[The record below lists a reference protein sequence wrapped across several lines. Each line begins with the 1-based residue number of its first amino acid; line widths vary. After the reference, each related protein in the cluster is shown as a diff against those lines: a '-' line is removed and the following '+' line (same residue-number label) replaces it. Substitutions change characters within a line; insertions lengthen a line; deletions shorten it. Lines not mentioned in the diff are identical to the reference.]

1 MGPGLVS
8 VLYKPH
14 SILSKGVNFF
24 SNALCLA
31 CVHVININMQYSPG
45 KIQKTSQFGR
55 KMPQSQIA
63 DHPSAPQG
71 RDTDHRHNYS
81 KATSFLFRSKMITK
95 LEGTPKPHHERR
107 TKYNPHTLW
116 EQQQQQQKY
125 NVLLFKTRKESAALN
140 GYQPR

>member
-1 MGPGLVS
+1 
-8 VLYKPH
+8 
-14 SILSKGVNFF
+14 
-24 SNALCLA
+24 
-31 CVHVININMQYSPG
+31 
-45 KIQKTSQFGR
+45 
-55 KMPQSQIA
+55 MPQSQIA

-116 EQQQQQQKY
+116 EQQQQQQQKY
-125 NVLLFKTRKESAALN
+125 NVLLSKTRKESAALN
-140 GYQPR
+140 GYQPRQPRCLYGTGQLFAQRNNQIKLEYYEVLLNHRQSEIRKKIKLSHGTAKYKY